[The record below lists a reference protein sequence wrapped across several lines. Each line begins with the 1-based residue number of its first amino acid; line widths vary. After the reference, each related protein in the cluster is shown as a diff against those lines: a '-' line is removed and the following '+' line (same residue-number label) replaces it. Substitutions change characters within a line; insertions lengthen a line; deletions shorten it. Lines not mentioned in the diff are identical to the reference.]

1 VPVAPSTIAA
11 HLLGTARMGNDV
23 STSVADWCHRAHDVP
38 NLFLGDGSSLV
49 TSGWGQPT
57 MTIQALA
64 FRAAEHI
71 GAAARNGEI
80 EARGFLRRG
89 WTAVS
94 AAARVPATTAPR
106 LA

>member
-1 VPVAPSTIAA
+1 MC
-11 HLLGTARMGNDV
+11 LR
-23 STSVADWCHRAHDVP
+23 SVVDRYRRAHDVP

-49 TSGWGQPT
+49 TLGWGQPT

-89 WTAVS
+89 WPAVWP
-94 AAARVPATTAPR
+94 AARVPATTAPR